1 MQAYCIN
8 LVRNPERRASAQAE
22 FDREGLDVAFFRAT
36 DGKAEA
42 PEGLMITK
50 SEWGCADSHIRVW
63 RDMVENGHEMALVF
77 EDDISLV
84 PNFNLK
90 LREIMAELPND
101 WDYVNLDPNGFYTV
115 DVKQFSSRLVKGLSL
130 ATSAYIIRH
139 KCAKQWAEW
148 DSTLMKVQVD
158 SFITQCPVQYFHVRE
173 PIARQ
178 DQKHTSEI
186 GGLTTVRTMD
196 WHVFMKRWGLIT
208 AVLIIFAILYT
219 ITNKISIP
227 SKYFKMCI

>member
-8 LVRNPERRASAQAE
+8 LARNPERRAAAQAE
-22 FDREGLDVAFFRAT
+22 FAREGLDVAFFRAT

-42 PEGLMITK
+42 PEGLLITK

-63 RDMVENGHEMALVF
+63 KDMVENGHEMALVF

-90 LREIMAELPND
+90 LQEVLKELPDD

-115 DVKQFSSRLVKGLSL
+115 DVKQFSSLLMKGLSL
-130 ATSAYIIRH
+130 ATSAYLIRH

-173 PIARQ
+173 RLAWQ
-178 DQKHTSEI
+178 DQQHTSQI
-186 GGLTTVRTMD
+186 GGLLTVRTMD
-196 WHVFMKRWGLIT
+196 WHVFMRRWGLLVIF
-208 AVLIIFAILYT
+208 LIFLFIVRRTILE
-219 ITNKISIP
+219 
-227 SKYFKMCI
+227 

>member
-1 MQAYCIN
+1 MQTYCIN
-8 LVRNPERRASAQAE
+8 LARNPERRVSAQTE
-22 FDREGLDVAFFRAT
+22 FEREGLDVTFFRAT

-42 PEGLMITK
+42 PEGLLITK

-90 LREIMAELPND
+90 LREIMAELPED

-115 DVKQFSSRLVKGLSL
+115 DVRQFSSRLMKGLSL
-130 ATSAYIIRH
+130 ATSAYLIRH

-173 PIARQ
+173 RLAWQ

-186 GGLTTVRTMD
+186 GGLTTFRTMD
-196 WHVFMKRWGLIT
+196 WHVFMRRWGLIIAFLLFLFIVRRT
-208 AVLIIFAILYT
+208 IFE
-219 ITNKISIP
+219 
-227 SKYFKMCI
+227 

>member
-8 LVRNPERRASAQAE
+8 LERNPERRESAQAE
-22 FDREGLDVAFFRAT
+22 FAHEGLAVTFFRAT

-42 PEGLMITK
+42 PEGLLITK

-63 RDMVENGHEMALVF
+63 KDMVENGHEMALVF

-90 LREIMAELPND
+90 LQEVLKELPDD

-115 DVKQFSSRLVKGLSL
+115 DVKQFSSLLMKGLSL
-130 ATSAYIIRH
+130 ATSAYLIRH

-173 PIARQ
+173 RLAWQ
-178 DQKHTSEI
+178 DQQHTSQI
-186 GGLTTVRTMD
+186 GGLLTVRTMD
-196 WHVFMKRWGLIT
+196 WHVFMRRWGLLVIF
-208 AVLIIFAILYT
+208 LIFLFIVRRTIFE
-219 ITNKISIP
+219 
-227 SKYFKMCI
+227 

>member
-8 LVRNPERRASAQAE
+8 LARNPERRAAAQAE
-22 FDREGLDVAFFRAT
+22 FEREGLDVTFFRAT

-42 PEGLMITK
+42 PEGLLITK

-77 EDDISLV
+77 EDDISLS

-90 LREIMAELPND
+90 LREIMAELPDD

-115 DVKQFSSRLVKGLSL
+115 DVKQFSSRLMKGLSL
-130 ATSAYIIRH
+130 ATSAYLIRH
-139 KCAKQWAEW
+139 KCAKQWAAW

-158 SFITQCPVQYFHVRE
+158 SFITQCPVQYFHVSE

-178 DQKHTSEI
+178 DQQHTSQI
-186 GGLTTVRTMD
+186 GGLLTVRTMD
-196 WHVFMKRWGLIT
+196 WQVFMNRWGL
-208 AVLIIFAILYT
+208 LIAFLIFIFLVRRV
-219 ITNKISIP
+219 I
-227 SKYFKMCI
+227 FE